1 MSWLKLNDSLN
12 KVKGSI
18 TSFTQEVF
26 AEGIIGEDEA
36 DENPARELSVARE
49 KIDQLTD
56 LCATQD
62 QEIATLRK
70 QIVEFQQLQL
80 PSSSGTQQPGPSAK
94 PSSGESKPSVV
105 SSDRDFADEDRIQK
119 ARNEIVLS

>member
-1 MSWLKLNDSLN
+1 MGKGNGNKWKASEPSLHRTDN
-12 KVKGSI
+12 YSVVFSNLLFNV
-18 TSFTQEVF
+18 SFASFQ
-26 AEGIIGEDEA
+26 
-36 DENPARELSVARE
+36 
-49 KIDQLTD
+49 
-56 LCATQD
+56 
-62 QEIATLRK
+62 IATLRK

-94 PSSGESKPSVV
+94 PSSGESKPSGV

>member
-1 MSWLKLNDSLN
+1 MVTNGKSQNLRYTEQTTT
-12 KVKGSI
+12 V
-18 TSFTQEVF
+18 SFFSNLLFNVSF
-26 AEGIIGEDEA
+26 A
-36 DENPARELSVARE
+36 SF
-49 KIDQLTD
+49 Q
-56 LCATQD
+56 
-62 QEIATLRK
+62 IATLRK

-94 PSSGESKPSVV
+94 PSSGESKPSGV